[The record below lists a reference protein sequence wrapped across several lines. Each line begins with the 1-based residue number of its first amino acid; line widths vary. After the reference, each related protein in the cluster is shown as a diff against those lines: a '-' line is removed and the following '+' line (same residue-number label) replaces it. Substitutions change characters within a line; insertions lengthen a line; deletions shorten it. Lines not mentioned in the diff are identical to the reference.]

1 MKFLTTAL
9 SLAVLASASNIDTK
23 IKSTASAINSTKHQF
38 SSIQSKLDS
47 TAKEILNRT
56 ALIQKQQLKL
66 QELESALG
74 IKETVYKSN
83 IVELGSL
90 SKMQDNLKKTQNDT
104 EQKLVSNIAK
114 MASLNV
120 IKENHG
126 SGNID
131 TIMSEEVIKL
141 LLKQT
146 NSDIKELNTKYFE
159 TGEQMDDLK
168 VKSVQIKGEISSID
182 QKRKELQEIKKAN
195 EIDLAKL
202 QVSKDNY
209 KAALEKILKQ
219 QDSLMQT
226 LASLNIIKV
235 DEKRRAEERERR
247 HQAMNTSSSSSSNSN
262 SNSSSN
268 SNLPN
273 LPASKGS
280 DMPADKVKKV
290 GSSYQSVETV
300 HYSGEKTITPLEGY
314 RVTKR
319 YGNYTD
325 PIYNIKIFNESV
337 SLAPSQK
344 GEKVRNVFNGKV
356 IFAKNTP
363 LLDNVVIIEHENGL
377 HTIYANLS
385 QIAPGVQKG
394 SKIIKGAVLGRVNDE
409 LVFEV
414 TQRDS
419 HIDPLE
425 LF

>member
-1 MKFLTTAL
+1 MRLLATTLCLTL
-9 SLAVLASASNIDTK
+9 LASASNIDTK
-23 IKSTASAINSTKHQF
+23 IKRTTSAINSTKNQY

-47 TAKEILNRT
+47 TAKEILDQA
-56 ALIQKQQLKL
+56 ALIQKQQQRL
-66 QELESALG
+66 QELETALG
-74 IKETVYKSN
+74 LKETVYKSN
-83 IVELGSL
+83 IIKL
-90 SKMQDNLKKTQNDT
+90 SDLFKMQEALKKTQDET
-104 EQKLVSNIAK
+104 EQKLAYNIAK
-114 MASLNV
+114 MTSLNL
-120 IKENHG
+120 IKDQQG
-126 SGNID
+126 SPNLES
-131 TIMSEEVIKL
+131 IMSDEVIKII
-141 LLKQT
+141 LKQT
-146 NSDIKELNTKYFE
+146 KDDIKDLNTKYFQAA
-159 TGEQMDDLK
+159 EQMNNLK
-168 VKSVQIKGEISSID
+168 QKSAKIKVEISTID
-182 QKRKELQEIKKAN
+182 QKKKELQETKKAN
-195 EIDLAKL
+195 ENELAKL
-202 QVSKDNY
+202 KINKENY
-209 KAALEKILKQ
+209 KVALEKILKQ

-226 LASLNIIKV
+226 LSNLNIIKV
-235 DEKRRAEERERR
+235 DEKRRAAENERR
-247 HQAMNTSSSSSSNSN
+247 RQAMNEKSTKSASENSA
-262 SNSSSN
+262 SIN
-268 SNLPN
+268 SNLP
-273 LPASKGS
+273 AAKGS
-280 DMPADKVKKV
+280 NTPADKVKKV

-300 HYSGEKTITPLEGY
+300 RYSGEKTIAPLEGY

-363 LLDNVVIIEHENGL
+363 LLDNVVIVEHDNGL

>member
-1 MKFLTTAL
+1 MRLLATTLCLTL
-9 SLAVLASASNIDTK
+9 LASASNIDTK
-23 IKSTASAINSTKHQF
+23 IKRTTSAINSTKNQY

-47 TAKEILNRT
+47 TAKEILDQA
-56 ALIQKQQLKL
+56 ALIQKQQQRL
-66 QELESALG
+66 QELEAALG
-74 IKETVYKSN
+74 LKETVYKSN
-83 IVELGSL
+83 IIKL
-90 SKMQDNLKKTQNDT
+90 SDLFKMQEALKKTQDET
-104 EQKLVSNIAK
+104 EQKLAYNIAK
-114 MASLNV
+114 MTSLNL
-120 IKENHG
+120 IKDQQG
-126 SGNID
+126 SPNLES
-131 TIMSEEVIKL
+131 IMSDEVIKII
-141 LLKQT
+141 LKQT
-146 NSDIKELNTKYFE
+146 KDDIKDLNTKYFQAA
-159 TGEQMDDLK
+159 EQMNNLK
-168 VKSVQIKGEISSID
+168 QKSAKIKVEISTID
-182 QKRKELQEIKKAN
+182 QKKKELQETKKAN
-195 EIDLAKL
+195 ENELAKL
-202 QVSKDNY
+202 KINKENY
-209 KAALEKILKQ
+209 KVALEKILKQ

-226 LASLNIIKV
+226 LSNLNIIKV
-235 DEKRRAEERERR
+235 DEKRRAAENERR
-247 HQAMNTSSSSSSNSN
+247 RQAMNEKSTKSASENSA
-262 SNSSSN
+262 SIN
-268 SNLPN
+268 SNLP
-273 LPASKGS
+273 AAKGS
-280 DMPADKVKKV
+280 NTPADKVKKV

-300 HYSGEKTITPLEGY
+300 RYSGEKTIAPLEGY

-363 LLDNVVIIEHENGL
+363 LLDNVVIVEHDNGL